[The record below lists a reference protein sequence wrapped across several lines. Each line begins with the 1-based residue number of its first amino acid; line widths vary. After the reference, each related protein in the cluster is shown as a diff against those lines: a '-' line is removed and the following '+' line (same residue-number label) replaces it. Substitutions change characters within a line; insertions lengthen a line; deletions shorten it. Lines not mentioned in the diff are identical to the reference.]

1 MALRVMAILGPVTRP
16 MPPEIDARWTAPEGS
31 WATSEATRRT
41 MLHNR
46 GRDTKPEL
54 RLRSEVHRRGL
65 RYLVNRRPV
74 REIRRTA
81 DLVFTRARV
90 AVFVDGCF
98 WHGCPEHATMPTRN
112 RDFWEP
118 KLTGTI
124 VRDRETDRL
133 LGEQGWNV
141 IRIWEHELVAEA
153 ATRVELAVAARRG
166 KAVPSELT
174 HTPDPLSGG

>member
-1 MALRVMAILGPVTRP
+1 M
-16 MPPEIDARWTAPEGS
+16 
-31 WATSEATRRT
+31 
-41 MLHNR
+41 
-46 GRDTKPEL
+46 
-54 RLRSEVHRRGL
+54 HRRGL
-65 RYLVNRRPV
+65 RYLVNQRPV

-112 RDFWEP
+112 RDFWES

-124 VRDRETDRL
+124 ARDREADRL
-133 LGEQGWNV
+133 LGEQGWKV

-153 ATRVELAVAARRG
+153 ATRVEVAVRSIPRPTRRPVEG
-166 KAVPSELT
+166 PSA
-174 HTPDPLSGG
+174 